1 MDIHTRMVQFSRR
14 KKKTSRPPDRMNLS
28 AISTSSNS
36 SSDDL
41 DEYGIEYGIL
51 KARPCK
57 EERRED
63 RRLRKKRRSES
74 SLVGRFSGRKKEH
87 RSTVAPIAPSERA
100 SEEQS
105 MAIKTDD
112 MEEPYNSVV
121 KRNTPE
127 TNKSDRHYIEVML
140 DKTDGREDFYKLKER
155 FNRKFLKV
163 APECDPLST
172 YKFWEYIRTASVKV
186 EFEDDTPYVIYVDP
200 DATLTNQSNSTSC
213 SGNCAEMI
221 DELRKQLS
229 VMTSQIH
236 VVAESSG
243 YYLQPLSTF
252 DDEPFDETDMFE
264 SDLFGI

>member
-1 MDIHTRMVQFSRR
+1 M
-14 KKKTSRPPDRMNLS
+14 SRPPDRMNLS
-28 AISTSSNS
+28 SISTSNS

-51 KARPCK
+51 KARPSK

-63 RRLRKKRRSES
+63 RRLRKGKRREFSC
-74 SLVGRFSGRKKEH
+74 VGRFSGRKKEH
-87 RSTVAPIAPSERA
+87 RVNLAPIGPSERA

-105 MAIKTDD
+105 MATNSEDK
-112 MEEPYNSVV
+112 EKLYNSVV
-121 KRNTPE
+121 KRNTRE
-127 TNKSDRHYIEVML
+127 TKKSDRHYIEVML
-140 DKTDGREDFYKLKER
+140 DKTDGREDFYKLMER
-155 FNRKFLKV
+155 FNRKFIKV
-163 APECDPLST
+163 APECGLLDT
-172 YKFWEYIRTASVKV
+172 YKFWEYIRTANVKV
-186 EFEDDTPYVIYVDP
+186 EFEEDTPYVIYVDP
-200 DATLTNQSNSTSC
+200 DATLTNHSYPETC
-213 SGNCAEMI
+213 SGNCAESI

-252 DDEPFDETDMFE
+252 DETDMFE

>member
-1 MDIHTRMVQFSRR
+1 MVHFTRGKR
-14 KKKTSRPPDRMNLS
+14 KTTRPPNRMNLS
-28 AISTSSNS
+28 ISSSSNS

-51 KARPCK
+51 KARPSK

-63 RRLRKKRRSES
+63 RRLRKAKRSEY
-74 SLVGRFSGRKKEH
+74 SLIGRFSGRKKDH
-87 RSTVAPIAPSERA
+87 RTTIVPIAPSERA
-100 SEEQS
+100 SEEQR
-105 MAIKTDD
+105 MVTKTDD
-112 MEEPYNSVV
+112 LEELNTSIV
-121 KRNTPE
+121 KRKTPE
-127 TNKSDRHYIEVML
+127 IKESDRHYIEVML
-140 DKTDGREDFYKLKER
+140 DKTDGREEFHKLKER

-163 APECDPLST
+163 APECAPLST

-186 EFEDDTPYVIYVDP
+186 EFEEDTPYVIYVDP
-200 DATLTNQSNSTSC
+200 NATLTNRSNATTC

-221 DELRKQLS
+221 DDLRKQLS

-243 YYLQPLSTF
+243 YYLEPLSTF
-252 DDEPFDETDMFE
+252 DEPFDETDMFE